1 MSANKTNIKESNE
14 EEKVA
19 INLKQNNSQ
28 ILRCSKDYIRNL
40 HKQNANMENNKSIES
55 ENNSKILFK
64 QNDVESIKQKLKENL
79 DSNLNSYILSTKSKE
94 QKILE
99 LLELIN
105 QYEAQIA
112 SLNNQ
117 ITLLTNNNKQTKE
130 ILKNM
135 ESNYSQVETDLI
147 SEKETNKN
155 NINIIN
161 GLNQDKTICEK
172 KIKELVNIINQYTG
186 QIEALTENLN
196 NLKDEFFLYK
206 NANEQDKNKLNELN
220 LINNALNEEK
230 EELNIICDKL
240 NEENIKLKQDNK
252 NLYEKFNDLEKD
264 YKKLKEK
271 NAKTENSFEK
281 EKNKFN
287 DLINYINQDLESLNK
302 YFENKINQML
312 INDNIKSNNENKL
325 SLNCFKNIENI
336 DEIKNINFENFIKA
350 LINGIKSFKE
360 KMKIQNENSN
370 DIYVKEIKKLKEKI
384 TENENKEI
392 QNEKMKELLKIK
404 DENIFKLKED
414 VKKLL
419 QDNIKL
425 IKELQK
431 FNGI

>member
-19 INLKQNNSQ
+19 INLKQ
-28 ILRCSKDYIRNL
+28 
-40 HKQNANMENNKSIES
+40 
-55 ENNSKILFK
+55 NNSKILFK

-135 ESNYSQVETDLI
+135 ETNYNQVETDLI
-147 SEKETNKN
+147 NEKETNKN

-161 GLNQDKTICEK
+161 ELNKDKMICEK

-196 NLKDEFFLYK
+196 NLKDEFFSYK

-252 NLYEKFNDLEKD
+252 NLYEKFNELEKD
-264 YKKLKEK
+264 FKKLKEK
-271 NAKTENSFEK
+271 NTKMENS
-281 EKNKFN
+281 
-287 DLINYINQDLESLNK
+287 
-302 YFENKINQML
+302 
-312 INDNIKSNNENKL
+312 
-325 SLNCFKNIENI
+325 
-336 DEIKNINFENFIKA
+336 
-350 LINGIKSFKE
+350 
-360 KMKIQNENSN
+360 
-370 DIYVKEIKKLKEKI
+370 
-384 TENENKEI
+384 
-392 QNEKMKELLKIK
+392 
-404 DENIFKLKED
+404 
-414 VKKLL
+414 
-419 QDNIKL
+419 
-425 IKELQK
+425 
-431 FNGI
+431 

>member
-19 INLKQNNSQ
+19 INLKQ
-28 ILRCSKDYIRNL
+28 
-40 HKQNANMENNKSIES
+40 
-55 ENNSKILFK
+55 NNSKILFK

-147 SEKETNKN
+147 NEKETNKN

-161 GLNQDKTICEK
+161 ELNKDKTICEK

-196 NLKDEFFLYK
+196 NLKDEFFIYK

-230 EELNIICDKL
+230 EELNIICNKL

-252 NLYEKFNDLEKD
+252 NLYEKFNELEKD
-264 YKKLKEK
+264 FKKLKEK
-271 NAKTENSFEK
+271 NAKTENSLEK

-302 YFENKINQML
+302 YFENKINHML
-312 INDNIKSNNENKL
+312 YNDNIKSNNEKKL

-336 DEIKNINFENFIKA
+336 DEIKKIKFENFIKD

-360 KMKIQNENSN
+360 KMKMQNENSN